1 VQPAMTGPLRRPSV
15 LVIDSES
22 ESATALSRSL
32 QALGFDTITAE
43 CGEEGLAVASTKL
56 FEAIVLDIS
65 LPGLDGFEVCWR
77 LREAGTRAPVLFL
90 TARDAVEDK
99 IRALALGGD
108 GYVTKPFALDE
119 VVARIHALIR
129 RAGSSQKTCSRV
141 RSGCI
146 ELDRGTREVWRHGL
160 PVQLS
165 ATEFALLEYLVEHA
179 GRVISKAEILDAV
192 WSYDFQGES
201 GVVETYIFYL
211 RRKLGDA
218 DRTLIRT
225 VRGAGYLLETGMTG
239 YSDSAPMKVLLR
251 P

>member
-1 VQPAMTGPLRRPSV
+1 MTGPLRRPSV
-15 LVIDSES
+15 LVIDSEC
-22 ESATALSRSL
+22 ESATALSRGL
-32 QALGFDTITAE
+32 QVLGFDTITAE

-65 LPGLDGFEVCWR
+65 LPGLDGFEVCWH
-77 LREAGTRAPVLFL
+77 LRDAGTRAPVLFL

-119 VVARIHALIR
+119 VVARIYALIR
-129 RAGSSQKTCSRV
+129 RAGSSRTSSRV
-141 RSGCI
+141 RSGCV
-146 ELDRGTREVWRHGL
+146 ELDRGTREVWRHGR

-165 ATEFALLEYLVEHA
+165 ATEFALFEYLVEHA

-225 VRGAGYLLETGMTG
+225 VRGAGYLLETRMTG
-239 YSDSAPMKVLLR
+239 YSHSAPTKVLLR